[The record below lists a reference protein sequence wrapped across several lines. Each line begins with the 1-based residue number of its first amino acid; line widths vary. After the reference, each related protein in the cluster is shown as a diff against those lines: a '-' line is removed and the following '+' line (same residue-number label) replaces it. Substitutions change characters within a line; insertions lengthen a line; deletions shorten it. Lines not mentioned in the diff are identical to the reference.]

1 MTPRRP
7 FVIGIGELLWDLLPA
22 GKQLGGAPANFSY
35 HAHQLGADV
44 SLVSAVGDDPLG
56 HELRQRLA
64 SWGVNGEHVQTVPA
78 PTGTVSVKLDTAR
91 HPTFTIHERVA
102 WDRLEL
108 TPAAQQ
114 LVSRADAVCFGTLAQ
129 RSEPSRATIRALVK
143 RAPSRALK
151 VLDVNLRQQFYSRN
165 CLDASLRL
173 ANVLKLNDDELPT
186 VAEMLEISGA
196 PREQIQQIADHYLV
210 PTIIL
215 TRGDQGSLIYRDG
228 QWLDHPGVA
237 ADVADTVG
245 AGDAFAA
252 AATLGLWAGWSLA
265 EISEQANA
273 VAAYVAT
280 QSGATP
286 PLPDP
291 LREKFLAA
299 FAG

>member
-7 FVIGIGELLWDLLPA
+7 LVIGIGELLWDLLPT
-22 GKQLGGAPANFSY
+22 GKHLGGAPANFSY

-44 SLVSAVGDDPLG
+44 YLVSAVGDDALG

-64 SWGVNGEHVQTVPA
+64 SWGVTDEHVQTAPA
-78 PTGTVSVKLDTAR
+78 PTGTVSVKFDAAR

-102 WDRLEL
+102 WDRLEA
-108 TPAAQQ
+108 TAAAQQ

-129 RSEPSRATIRALVK
+129 RSETSRAAVRALVK

-151 VLDVNLRQQFYSRN
+151 LFDVNLRQQFYSRN

-173 ANVLKLNDDELPT
+173 ANALKLTDDELAT
-186 VAEMLEISGA
+186 VADLLEISGP
-196 PREQIQQIADHYLV
+196 PRDQIQEMADHYQV
-210 PTIIL
+210 STVIL
-215 TRGDQGSLIYRDG
+215 SRGDQGSLMYRDG
-228 QWLDHPGVA
+228 EWCDHPGVPA
-237 ADVADTVG
+237 EVCDTVG

-252 AATLGLWAGWSLA
+252 AATLGLLAGWSLA
-265 EISEQANA
+265 EVSERANA
-273 VAAYVAT
+273 VAAFVAT
-280 QSGATP
+280 ESGATP
-286 PLPDP
+286 TLPEP